1 VKHLHLI
8 HGKYAVRVVVPVE
21 FRGLVGKPELRR
33 WVGSDRKAAERAA
46 PSIIAEFYAG
56 IDAAKSELAAST
68 PTIRTAAQSHYK
80 AELLADDRERS
91 VAHGKT
97 LALLKSVSAP
107 PRATLL
113 RLMIADQLGMDQM
126 EALMG
131 YGADAAIATG
141 TAAETTDRRSLLI
154 ALAEVQ
160 LDAMSRFEERDAG
173 KTTETPPRSNWLQ
186 EPDVPPVLADPP
198 PSSRKTVASG
208 RPLSDLLAEFHL
220 ERTSGKGSMSERTL
234 AEHKVAVRML
244 EEFLGGRTAASNIT
258 RTDLQDYKRALMR
271 TPANYR
277 QRFPGLSLPDAITAN
292 DALKTPF
299 AALNPQTI
307 NNKWLSHIS
316 SIMNWCFNEGL
327 LTSNPARGVKVD
339 EGKGYKEPT
348 RAAFAQDDLQKMF
361 GSPIFA
367 VPKAYTSRQWALL
380 IALFTGARSSSE
392 IRRIKLSDIYLE
404 QGILV
409 FDLIEAT
416 KNTHSKRLVPVHK
429 GLIRLGLPAYV
440 EGLRK
445 AGKLRL
451 FEDWEPEDKINRW
464 FLRTYKAEVGIIDP
478 RKVFHSFRNTLKTA
492 LARHGVNRDVSDLI
506 TGHKDQ
512 SVGGIYIT
520 DANTTMITAMSEAL
534 NRVDFGLPSF
544 GRR

>member
-1 VKHLHLI
+1 MKHLHLI

-21 FRGLVGKPELRR
+21 LRGLVNKPELRR
-33 WVGSDRKAAERAA
+33 WVGPDRKAAERAA
-46 PSIIAEFYAG
+46 PSIIAEFYAR
-56 IDAAKSELAAST
+56 IDAAKSELAASA
-68 PTIRTAAQSHYK
+68 PTIRTAVQSHYK

-91 VAHGKT
+91 ASRGNT
-97 LALLKSVSAP
+97 LAWLNSISAP
-107 PRATLL
+107 PRAALL
-113 RLMIADQLGMDQM
+113 RLMVADQLGMDQM

-154 ALAEVQ
+154 ALAEGQ

-173 KTTETPPRSNWLQ
+173 KTAETPPRSSWLQ
-186 EPDVPPVLADPP
+186 EPDVPPASLP
-198 PSSRKTVASG
+198 PSSRMTVAPG
-208 RPLSDLLAEFHL
+208 PPLSDLLAEFHR

-244 EEFLGGRTAASNIT
+244 EEFVGGRTAASSIT
-258 RTDLQDYKRALMR
+258 RSDLQDYKRALMR

-348 RAAFAQDDLQKMF
+348 RAAFTQDDLQKMF

-367 VPKAYTSRQWALL
+367 APKAYSSRQWALL

-416 KNTHSKRLVPVHK
+416 KNTHSKRLVPVHRA
-429 GLIRLGLPAYV
+429 LISLGLQAYA

-464 FLRTYKAEVGIIDP
+464 FLRTYKAEVGIVDP

-534 NRVDFGLPSF
+534 NRVDFSLPSF